1 MSDSLPSKNPAFGNV
16 SAFRNTE
23 AQDAVLLPS
32 AAKLPKLRHWRKVV
46 IALLAVGLLA
56 FMAKPVLRYLAG
68 NSVRSSALQFSSVTR
83 GDLVREATGF
93 GRVVAARSPSL
104 FAASAGVVH
113 FIAEAGTLVAAGAVL
128 AEIESPELMS
138 KLAQEQSS
146 LLASKS
152 DAARLGITN
161 QRAALAKARELDTAR
176 IAQVA
181 AKREW
186 QRAERAL
193 TLHAISQVDHLR
205 AKDALDAAEILLQAA
220 ERDLSLERQA
230 MRLELENRTAL
241 VARQASAVA
250 ELERQAA
257 ALKITAP
264 FAGVVG
270 QLNVADR
277 TNVAANTALLSLVD
291 LAQLELEVSVP
302 EIYSGD
308 LSIGLNADVELGA
321 VRVPAV
327 VRLVSPE
334 IKDGA
339 LAVRVRFSGNP
350 PGDQVRDLRQNQ
362 RLNVRIKF
370 DERKNV
376 VLVDRGGFLDA
387 EGGRFAW
394 KRIDDQLVRVA
405 ITTGSFSTEKIEI
418 KSGLNI
424 GDVVV
429 VSTLPTRVTGD
440 RVNLLE

>member
-1 MSDSLPSKNPAFGNV
+1 MPDSLPHKNPAFGNV

-32 AAKLPKLRHWRKVV
+32 TAKLRHWRKVV
-46 IALLAVGLLA
+46 IAVVVVGLLA

-68 NSVRSSALQFSSVTR
+68 NSVRASALQFSSVTR

-128 AEIESPELMS
+128 AEIESPELMA

-146 LLASKS
+146 LLAFKS

-186 QRAERAL
+186 QRAERAF
-193 TLHAISQVDHLR
+193 TVHAVSQVDHLR

-220 ERDLSLERQA
+220 ESDLSLERQA
-230 MRLELENRTAL
+230 MRLELENRAAL
-241 VARQASAVA
+241 VARQASAVT
-250 ELERQAA
+250 ELERQVA

-270 QLNVADR
+270 QLNVSDR

-302 EIYSGD
+302 EIYSAD
-308 LSIGLNADVELGA
+308 LSIGLHAEVELGA
-321 VRVPAV
+321 VRLPAV

-350 PGDQVRDLRQNQ
+350 PTDLRQNQ

-418 KSGLNI
+418 KSGLNV

-429 VSTLPTRVTGD
+429 VSTLPTKVTGD

>member
-1 MSDSLPSKNPAFGNV
+1 MPDSLPHKNPAFGNV

-32 AAKLPKLRHWRKVV
+32 TAKLRHWRKVV
-46 IALLAVGLLA
+46 IAVVVVGLLA

-68 NSVRSSALQFSSVTR
+68 NSVRASALQFSSVTR

-113 FIAEAGTLVAAGAVL
+113 FVAEAGTLVAAGAVL
-128 AEIESPELMS
+128 AEIESPELMA

-146 LLASKS
+146 LLAFKS

-186 QRAERAL
+186 QRAERAF
-193 TLHAISQVDHLR
+193 TVHAVSQVDHLR

-220 ERDLSLERQA
+220 ESDLSLERQA
-230 MRLELENRTAL
+230 MRLELENRNAL
-241 VARQASAVA
+241 VARQASAVT
-250 ELERQAA
+250 ELERQVA

-270 QLNVADR
+270 QLNVSDR

-302 EIYSGD
+302 EIYSAD
-308 LSIGLNADVELGA
+308 LSIGLHADVELGA
-321 VRVPAV
+321 VRLPAV

-350 PGDQVRDLRQNQ
+350 PTDLRQNQ

-405 ITTGSFSTEKIEI
+405 ITTGSFSTDKIEI
-418 KSGLNI
+418 KSGLNV

-429 VSTLPTRVTGD
+429 VSTLPTKVTGD
-440 RVNLLE
+440 QVNLLE

>member
-1 MSDSLPSKNPAFGNV
+1 MPR
-16 SAFRNTE
+16 FRNTE
-23 AQDAVLLPS
+23 AQDSALAPSTVKLRQWRNVVIAVLL
-32 AAKLPKLRHWRKVV
+32 
-46 IALLAVGLLA
+46 VGVLGIVA
-56 FMAKPVLRYLAG
+56 MPVLRYLGG
-68 NSVRSSALQFSSVTR
+68 NSVRSSALQFSAVTR

-93 GRVVAARSPSL
+93 GRVVAARSPNL

-138 KLAQEQSS
+138 VLAQEQSS
-146 LLASKS
+146 LLAFKS
-152 DAARLGITN
+152 DAARQGIAN
-161 QRAALAKARELDTAR
+161 QRAALSKARELDTAR

-181 AKREW
+181 ALREW

-193 TLHAISQVDHLR
+193 TVHAISQVDHLR
-205 AKDALDAAEILLQAA
+205 AKDALDAAEVLLQAA

-230 MRLELENRTAL
+230 MHLELENRAAL
-241 VARQASAVA
+241 VARQASAVV
-250 ELERQAA
+250 ELERQVA

-302 EIYSGD
+302 EIYSAD
-308 LSIGLNADVELGA
+308 LSVGLNAEVELGA
-321 VRVPAV
+321 VRVPGI

-334 IKDGA
+334 IKDGT
-339 LAVRVRFSGNP
+339 LAVRVSFSGSP
-350 PGDQVRDLRQNQ
+350 PTDLRQNQ

-370 DERKNV
+370 EERKNV
-376 VLVDRGGFLDA
+376 TLVDRGAFLDA

-394 KRIDDQLVRVA
+394 KRIDNHLARVA
-405 ITTGSFSTEKIEI
+405 ITTGSFSTDKIEI
-418 KSGLNI
+418 KSGLNV

-429 VSTLPTRVTGD
+429 VSSLPTNVTGD

>member
-1 MSDSLPSKNPAFGNV
+1 MSDSLPRKNPAFENV

-32 AAKLPKLRHWRKVV
+32 TAKLRHWRKVV
-46 IALLAVGLLA
+46 IAVVVVGLLA

-68 NSVRSSALQFSSVTR
+68 NSVRASALQFSSVTR

-128 AEIESPELMS
+128 AEIESPELMA

-146 LLASKS
+146 LLAFKS

-181 AKREW
+181 ALREW
-186 QRAERAL
+186 QRAERAI
-193 TLHAISQVDHLR
+193 TVHAISQVDHLR
-205 AKDALDAAEILLQAA
+205 AKDALDAAQILLEAA
-220 ERDLSLERQA
+220 ERDLGLEHQA
-230 MRLELENRTAL
+230 MRLELENRNAL
-241 VARQASAVA
+241 VARQASAVV
-250 ELERQAA
+250 ELERQVA

-270 QLNVADR
+270 QLNVSDR

-302 EIYSGD
+302 EIYSAD

-321 VRVPAV
+321 VRLPAV

-350 PGDQVRDLRQNQ
+350 PTDLRQNQ

-376 VLVDRGGFLDA
+376 VLVDRGGFLDV

-418 KSGLNI
+418 KSGLNV

-440 RVNLLE
+440 QVNLLE

>member
-1 MSDSLPSKNPAFGNV
+1 MSDSS
-16 SAFRNTE
+16 FRNTQ
-23 AQDAVLLPS
+23 AQDLVLTPS
-32 AAKLPKLRHWRKVV
+32 SAKMRHWRKVV
-46 IALLAVGLLA
+46 VAVLVVGVLGLLA
-56 FMAKPVLRYLAG
+56 KPVVRYLGG
-68 NSVRSSALQFSSVTR
+68 NSVRASALQFSTVSR

-113 FIAEAGTLVAAGAVL
+113 FVAEAGTLVKAGAVL
-128 AEIESPELMS
+128 AEIESPELVS
-138 KLAQEQSS
+138 VLTQEQSS
-146 LLASKS
+146 LLAFKS
-152 DAARLGITN
+152 DAARLGIAN

-181 AKREW
+181 ALREW

-193 TLHAISQVDHLR
+193 AVHAISQVDHLR

-220 ERDLSLERQA
+220 ERDLSLEHQA
-230 MRLELENRTAL
+230 MRLELENRAAL
-241 VARQASAVA
+241 VARQASAVL
-250 ELERQAA
+250 ELERQVA

-270 QLNVADR
+270 QLNVSDR

-302 EIYSGD
+302 EIYSAD
-308 LSIGLNADVELGA
+308 LSIGLNAEVELGA

-339 LAVRVRFSGNP
+339 LAVRVRFSGSP
-350 PGDQVRDLRQNQ
+350 PTDLRQNQ

-370 DERKNV
+370 DERKNIT
-376 VLVDRGGFLDA
+376 LVDRGGFLDA

-394 KRIDDQLVRVA
+394 KRNGDQLERVG
-405 ITTGSFSTEKIEI
+405 ITTGSFSTDKIEI
-418 KSGLNI
+418 KSGLSV

-429 VSTLPTRVTGD
+429 VSSLPTKVTGD

>member
-1 MSDSLPSKNPAFGNV
+1 M
-16 SAFRNTE
+16 
-23 AQDAVLLPS
+23 
-32 AAKLPKLRHWRKVV
+32 
-46 IALLAVGLLA
+46 
-56 FMAKPVLRYLAG
+56 
-68 NSVRSSALQFSSVTR
+68 
-83 GDLVREATGF
+83 
-93 GRVVAARSPSL
+93 
-104 FAASAGVVH
+104 
-113 FIAEAGTLVAAGAVL
+113 
-128 AEIESPELMS
+128 
-138 KLAQEQSS
+138 
-146 LLASKS
+146 
-152 DAARLGITN
+152 
-161 QRAALAKARELDTAR
+161 
-176 IAQVA
+176 
-181 AKREW
+181 
-186 QRAERAL
+186 
-193 TLHAISQVDHLR
+193 
-205 AKDALDAAEILLQAA
+205 
-220 ERDLSLERQA
+220 
-230 MRLELENRTAL
+230 
-241 VARQASAVA
+241 ARQASAVV
-250 ELERQAA
+250 ELERQVT

-270 QLNVADR
+270 QLNVSDR

-302 EIYSGD
+302 EIYSAD

-321 VRVPAV
+321 VRLPAV

-350 PGDQVRDLRQNQ
+350 PTDLRQNQ

-429 VSTLPTRVTGD
+429 VSTLPTKVTGD

>member
-1 MSDSLPSKNPAFGNV
+1 MSDSSFTTTPR
-16 SAFRNTE
+16 FRNTE
-23 AQDAVLLPS
+23 AQDSALAPSTVKLRQWRNVVIAVLL
-32 AAKLPKLRHWRKVV
+32 
-46 IALLAVGLLA
+46 VGVLGIVA
-56 FMAKPVLRYLAG
+56 MPVLRYLGG
-68 NSVRSSALQFSSVTR
+68 NSVRSSALQFSAVTR

-93 GRVVAARSPSL
+93 GRVVAARSPNL

-138 KLAQEQSS
+138 VLAQEQSS
-146 LLASKS
+146 LLAFKS
-152 DAARLGITN
+152 DAARQGIAN
-161 QRAALAKARELDTAR
+161 QRAALSKARELDTAR

-181 AKREW
+181 ALREW

-193 TLHAISQVDHLR
+193 TVHAISQVDHLR
-205 AKDALDAAEILLQAA
+205 AKDALDAAEVLLQAA

-230 MRLELENRTAL
+230 MHLELENRAAL
-241 VARQASAVA
+241 VARQASAVV
-250 ELERQAA
+250 ELERQVA

-302 EIYSGD
+302 EIYSAD
-308 LSIGLNADVELGA
+308 LSVGLNAEVELGA
-321 VRVPAV
+321 VRVPGI

-334 IKDGA
+334 IKDGT
-339 LAVRVRFSGNP
+339 LAVRVSFSGSP
-350 PGDQVRDLRQNQ
+350 PTDLRQNQ

-370 DERKNV
+370 EERKNV
-376 VLVDRGGFLDA
+376 TLVDRGAFLDA

-394 KRIDDQLVRVA
+394 KRIDNHLARVA
-405 ITTGSFSTEKIEI
+405 ITTGSFSTDKIEI
-418 KSGLNI
+418 KSGLNV

-429 VSTLPTRVTGD
+429 VSSLPTNVTGD

>member
-1 MSDSLPSKNPAFGNV
+1 MSDSSFTTTPR
-16 SAFRNTE
+16 FRNTE
-23 AQDAVLLPS
+23 AQDSALAPS
-32 AAKLPKLRHWRKVV
+32 TVKLRHWRNVV
-46 IALLAVGLLA
+46 IAVLLVGVLGIVA
-56 FMAKPVLRYLAG
+56 MPVLRYLGG
-68 NSVRSSALQFSSVTR
+68 NSVRSSALQFSAVTR

-93 GRVVAARSPSL
+93 GRVVAARSPNL

-138 KLAQEQSS
+138 VLAQEQSS
-146 LLASKS
+146 LLAFKS
-152 DAARLGITN
+152 DAARQGIAN
-161 QRAALAKARELDTAR
+161 QRAALSKARELDTAR
-176 IAQVA
+176 IAEVA
-181 AKREW
+181 ALREW

-193 TLHAISQVDHLR
+193 TVHAISQVDHLR
-205 AKDALDAAEILLQAA
+205 AKDALDAAEVLLQAA

-230 MRLELENRTAL
+230 MHLELENRAAL
-241 VARQASAVA
+241 VARQASAVV
-250 ELERQAA
+250 ELERQVA

-302 EIYSGD
+302 EIYSAD
-308 LSIGLNADVELGA
+308 LSVGLNAEVELGA
-321 VRVPAV
+321 VRVPGI

-334 IKDGA
+334 IKDGT
-339 LAVRVRFSGNP
+339 LAVRVSFSGSP
-350 PGDQVRDLRQNQ
+350 PTDLRQNQ

-370 DERKNV
+370 EERKNV
-376 VLVDRGGFLDA
+376 TLVDRGAFLDA

-394 KRIDDQLVRVA
+394 KRIDNHLARVA
-405 ITTGSFSTEKIEI
+405 ITTGSFSTDKIEI
-418 KSGLNI
+418 KSGLNV

-429 VSTLPTRVTGD
+429 VSSLPTNVTGD

>member
-1 MSDSLPSKNPAFGNV
+1 MSDSS
-16 SAFRNTE
+16 FRNTQ
-23 AQDAVLLPS
+23 AQDSVLLPNTV
-32 AAKLPKLRHWRKVV
+32 KLRHWRKAL
-46 IALLAVGLLA
+46 IAVLVLGALGLL
-56 FMAKPVLRYLAG
+56 AKPVLRYLSG
-68 NSVRSSALQFSSVTR
+68 NSIRASALQFSAVTR

-113 FIAEAGTLVAAGAVL
+113 FTAEAGTLVNAGTVL

-138 KLAQEQSS
+138 MLAQEQSS
-146 LLASKS
+146 LLAFKS
-152 DAARLGITN
+152 DAARLGIAN

-176 IAQVA
+176 ISQVA
-181 AKREW
+181 AVREW

-193 TLHAISQVDHLR
+193 AVHAISEVDHLR
-205 AKDALDAAEILLQAA
+205 AKDALDAAQILLRAA
-220 ERDLSLERQA
+220 ERDLSLEHQS
-230 MRLELENRTAL
+230 MRLELENRAAL
-241 VARQASAVA
+241 VARQAAAVV
-250 ELERQAA
+250 ELERQVA

-264 FAGVVG
+264 FTGVVG
-270 QLNVADR
+270 QLSVADR
-277 TNVAANTALLSLVD
+277 TNIAANTALLSLVD

-302 EIYSGD
+302 EIYSAD
-308 LSIGLNADVELGA
+308 LSIGLNAEVELGA

-350 PGDQVRDLRQNQ
+350 PADLKQNQ

-370 DERKNV
+370 DERKDV
-376 VLVDRGGFLDA
+376 ALVDRGGFLDA

-394 KRIDDQLVRVA
+394 KRVGDQLQRVA

-418 KSGLNI
+418 KSGLSV

-429 VSTLPTRVTGD
+429 VSSLPTSVSGD

>member
-1 MSDSLPSKNPAFGNV
+1 MSDSS
-16 SAFRNTE
+16 FRNTQ
-23 AQDAVLLPS
+23 AQDSVLSPS
-32 AAKLPKLRHWRKVV
+32 SAKTRHWRKIV
-46 IALLAVGLLA
+46 IAVVLVAVLAML
-56 FMAKPVLRYLAG
+56 AKPVLRYLSG
-68 NSVRSSALQFSSVTR
+68 NSIRASALQFSTVSR

-113 FIAEAGTLVAAGAVL
+113 FVAEPGTLVKAGAVL
-128 AEIESPELMS
+128 AQIESPELVS
-138 KLAQEQSS
+138 VLTQEQSS
-146 LLASKS
+146 LLAFKS
-152 DAARLGITN
+152 DAARQGIAN

-181 AKREW
+181 ALREW

-193 TLHAISQVDHLR
+193 AVHAISDVDHLR
-205 AKDALDAAEILLQAA
+205 AKDALDAAAILLQAA
-220 ERDLSLERQA
+220 ERDLSLEHQA
-230 MRLELENRTAL
+230 MRLELENRAAL
-241 VARQASAVA
+241 VARQASAVL
-250 ELERQAA
+250 ELERQVA

-270 QLNVADR
+270 QLNVSDR

-302 EIYSGD
+302 EIYSAD
-308 LSIGLNADVELGA
+308 LSIGLNAEVELGA
-321 VRVPAV
+321 VLVPAV

-350 PGDQVRDLRQNQ
+350 PTDLRQNQ

-370 DERKNV
+370 DERKNIA
-376 VLVDRGGFLDA
+376 LVERGGFLDA

-394 KRIDDQLVRVA
+394 KRSGDQLQRVA
-405 ITTGSFSTEKIEI
+405 ITTGSFSTDKIEI
-418 KSGLNI
+418 KSGLSV

-429 VSTLPTRVTGD
+429 VSSLPTRVTGD
-440 RVNLLE
+440 HVNLLE

>member
-1 MSDSLPSKNPAFGNV
+1 MPDSLPHKNPAFGNV

-32 AAKLPKLRHWRKVV
+32 TAKLRHWRKVV
-46 IALLAVGLLA
+46 IAVVVVGLLA

-68 NSVRSSALQFSSVTR
+68 NSVRASALQFSSVTR

-128 AEIESPELMS
+128 AEIESPELMA

-146 LLASKS
+146 LLAFKS

-186 QRAERAL
+186 QRAERAF
-193 TLHAISQVDHLR
+193 TVHAVSQVDHLR

-220 ERDLSLERQA
+220 ESDLSLERQA
-230 MRLELENRTAL
+230 MRLELENRAAL
-241 VARQASAVA
+241 VARQASAVT
-250 ELERQAA
+250 ELERQVA

-270 QLNVADR
+270 QLNVSDR

-302 EIYSGD
+302 EIYSAD
-308 LSIGLNADVELGA
+308 LSIGLHADVELGA
-321 VRVPAV
+321 VRLPAV

-350 PGDQVRDLRQNQ
+350 PTDLRQNQ

-418 KSGLNI
+418 KSGLNV

-429 VSTLPTRVTGD
+429 VSTLPTKVTGD

>member
-1 MSDSLPSKNPAFGNV
+1 MTDPLPRKTAAFGNA
-16 SAFRNTE
+16 SAFRNTDS
-23 AQDAVLLPS
+23 QDSVILPS
-32 AAKLPKLRHWRKVV
+32 TAKLRHWRKVV
-46 IALLAVGLLA
+46 IAVLVLGALGLL
-56 FMAKPVLRYLAG
+56 AKPVLRYVGG
-68 NSVRSSALQFSSVTR
+68 NSVRASALQFSTVTR

-104 FAASAGVVH
+104 FASNAGVVH
-113 FIAEAGTLVAAGAVL
+113 FIAEAGTMVDAGAVL

-138 KLAQEQSS
+138 VLAQEQSS

-152 DAARLGITN
+152 DAARQGIAN

-181 AKREW
+181 ALREW

-193 TLHAISQVDHLR
+193 AVHAISQVDHLR
-205 AKDALDAAEILLQAA
+205 AKDALDAAEILVKAA
-220 ERDLSLERQA
+220 ESDLSLEHQA
-230 MRLELENRTAL
+230 MRLELENRAAL

-250 ELERQAA
+250 ELERQVA

-277 TNVAANTALLSLVD
+277 SNVAANTALLSLVD
-291 LAQLELEVSVP
+291 LAQLELEVSVS
-302 EIYSGD
+302 EIYSAD
-308 LSIGLNADVELGA
+308 LSVGLNAEVELGA
-321 VRVPAV
+321 ARVPAV

-334 IKDGA
+334 IKDGT
-339 LAVRVRFSGNP
+339 LAVRVRFAGNP
-350 PGDQVRDLRQNQ
+350 PGDLRQNQ

-370 DERKNV
+370 DERKNI

-394 KRIDDQLVRVA
+394 KRMDDQLVRVP

-418 KSGLNI
+418 KSGLSA

-429 VSTLPTRVTGD
+429 VSTLPTSMVGD